1 MEVNAY
7 HSFTAQGENM
17 SPVDVVLKKDSGLR
31 HHLEENYDYA
41 KKVESAIDKTRQ
53 RLASDMLALQ
63 SQLTQI

>member
-1 MEVNAY
+1 
-7 HSFTAQGENM
+7 M
-17 SPVDVVLKKDSGLR
+17 SPVDVVLKKDGGLR
-31 HHLEENYDYA
+31 HHFEENYDYA